1 MLYPEH
7 IEEKIDFTS
16 VRELLKQRCISDLGR
31 ERVDALHFST
41 DYEEVSGWLDETDEL
56 LRLMTTDSEELPVGG
71 FYDIRESLRRVRV
84 AEYAL

>member
-41 DYEEVSGWLDETDEL
+41 DYGEVSGWLDET
-56 LRLMTTDSEELPVGG
+56 V
-71 FYDIRESLRRVRV
+71 RERLRRDLSDE
-84 AEYAL
+84 EYDRRIESIRMFEEEQ

>member
-1 MLYPEH
+1 MIYPEH

-56 LRLMTTDSEELPVGG
+56 LRLMCGGCAWWGCTWTRERCTTCAA
-71 FYDIRESLRRVRV
+71 RWRR
-84 AEYAL
+84 